1 MRKLSNYLTGL
12 LLLVM
17 FACVGTK
24 TTSKTSLTVSENK
37 QATVD
42 SLALKHITTNSFVV
56 VSDNSVKTTNEL
68 VTTYYKVDSTTKKA
82 EPVKQTIERK
92 ITEAVNKHETNRT
105 AVNQSDSIYKRS
117 EDKSSLK
124 GQSTSKESTKPY
136 VPRSIKLAIIIFAI
150 VLIVGY
156 FIYKRFF

>member
-1 MRKLSNYLTGL
+1 MKKLSNYLTGL

-24 TTSKTSLTVSENK
+24 TTSKTSLTVSENT
-37 QATVD
+37 QATVR
-42 SLALKHITTNSFVV
+42 LALKHITTNSFVV
-56 VSDNSVKTTNEL
+56 VSDNTVKTTNEL
-68 VTTYYKVDSTTKKA
+68 VTTYYKVDSATKKA

-117 EDKSSLK
+117 EEKSSLK
-124 GQSTSKESTKPY
+124 GQSTSKQSAKPY
-136 VPRSIKLAIIIFAI
+136 VLRSIKLAIIIFAI